1 VLLLSLTRVGDP
13 DAWGHLTQGRE
24 IWEAR
29 GLPETEALTYP
40 ATERPYTYTSWLF
53 GVVCYLV
60 HLAAGGAGLV
70 LLKAGLVTL
79 AFGLLLADALVP
91 HRNRAVAVA
100 AASAAVLLSQYRFV
114 LRPDLM
120 AMVFLAFSILSLNAY
135 VYERRRLVFFL
146 PLVHWLW
153 ANSHSSIVLMLVPYL
168 AHLVGGVLQI
178 RFERGAGRSPSFPTA
193 KQLGVVGLL
202 LVLSLAATLANP
214 NSTGQLF
221 VGGEILAQPSY
232 SSGILELQ
240 PPTPS
245 QKMALVAVA
254 ACVLGSFALRWQPA
268 AIVDLLVVLPFL
280 VLPFFGSRFAFY
292 AGFVGAPVLARN
304 VSSFL
309 RRRNRYRRC
318 GARAAAAAFA
328 GWLVVYGSL
337 ALARVEPFGATATGF
352 GLGFDTRWMPKGAV
366 EYMDEKGIEGRVFN
380 TFRFGQYVLWTGFPR
395 RTVFIEGRGALPPDV
410 LERYA
415 RLPRSPQILEQ
426 FWAEY
431 RFESV
436 LLENRTWVLGRGPIR
451 EASGIPVSRRTWAL
465 VYWDDV
471 SRLLLRRG
479 GRYQSVIDED
489 EYEHVDP
496 RLDDEAF
503 ARLLE
508 AGRPVDGLVSD
519 LDRNL
524 EETGSRRARRYAQ
537 MLAERLFREG
547 VQLYLGARLAEA
559 RQRFEAAL
567 DLDAT
572 SPDAWS
578 NLGYVHFD
586 TGALEEAKTSFERAL
601 SLAPDHGNSHYGLA
615 MTCRKRGER
624 DMAILHFRRYLELVP
639 AGRFTD
645 RARLELAALER
656 TVSP

>member
-337 ALARVEPFGATATGF
+337 ALARVEPFGGSKAGSSTR
-352 GLGFDTRWMPKGAV
+352 FDSVSTCSGPASP
-366 EYMDEKGIEGRVFN
+366 DERSSSRV
-380 TFRFGQYVLWTGFPR
+380 
-395 RTVFIEGRGALPPDV
+395 
-410 LERYA
+410 
-415 RLPRSPQILEQ
+415 
-426 FWAEY
+426 
-431 RFESV
+431 
-436 LLENRTWVLGRGPIR
+436 
-451 EASGIPVSRRTWAL
+451 
-465 VYWDDV
+465 
-471 SRLLLRRG
+471 
-479 GRYQSVIDED
+479 
-489 EYEHVDP
+489 
-496 RLDDEAF
+496 
-503 ARLLE
+503 
-508 AGRPVDGLVSD
+508 AGRCPPTFSNDTPGSPA
-519 LDRNL
+519 RRRSWSSSGPS
-524 EETGSRRARRYAQ
+524 TGSNRCFSRTAP
-537 MLAERLFREG
+537 G
-547 VQLYLGARLAEA
+547 CWVGARSGRRPGFRYRVEPGPSCTGTTCPGCSSDAEVG
-559 RQRFEAAL
+559 
-567 DLDAT
+567 T
-572 SPDAWS
+572 NP
-578 NLGYVHFD
+578 
-586 TGALEEAKTSFERAL
+586 
-601 SLAPDHGNSHYGLA
+601 
-615 MTCRKRGER
+615 
-624 DMAILHFRRYLELVP
+624 
-639 AGRFTD
+639 
-645 RARLELAALER
+645 
-656 TVSP
+656 